1 MKYEEAMEKLEEITQ
16 KLEEGNLPLE
26 ETLQNFEEG
35 MNLISFCET
44 KLEEAE
50 KKIEVLIKEKNKF
63 KLKKWKA
70 TEAEN
75 EEIEKKEKIDKEV
88 EKKKE
93 QNLLFPKEKD

>member
-26 ETLQNFEEG
+26 EALQNFEEG
-35 MNLISFCET
+35 MNLISFCER
-44 KLEEAE
+44 KLEEAG

-63 KLKKWKA
+63 RLRKWKA

-75 EEIEKKEKIDKEV
+75 EEVEKKEETDNEIEKK
-88 EKKKE
+88 KK
-93 QNLLFPKEKD
+93 QNLLFPKEED